1 LKTAMVVSLAPT
13 SFEALALSSDV
24 EAAFQL
30 VSDSGFDGIEIAVRD
45 PAAVSVEKIIS
56 LSEKTRLDICAI
68 GTGQAYVEE
77 GLSLTSSDPE
87 KRAGAMER
95 MKKQIELSVTINA
108 RVIVGLIRG
117 NVEKK
122 EKIGPALDILKESL
136 IELGDFAKTN
146 NAPGLLLEPI
156 CRYETK
162 LLNSV
167 SETVDFLED
176 FSGLPIKILADT
188 FHMNIEDR
196 DMAESI
202 RLAGDHI
209 GHMHFADSNR
219 WAPGQGHIDFI
230 KILDTLKKMGY
241 DGYLSAEILPEPSPE
256 VSVKMSADFFKSTY
270 NKYN

>member
-1 LKTAMVVSLAPT
+1 MVISVSPT

-24 EAAFQL
+24 EAAFEL
-30 VSDSGFDGIEIAVRD
+30 VSECGFDGIEIAVRD
-45 PAAVSVEKIIS
+45 PATVSIKTIKG
-56 LSEKTRLDICAI
+56 LSQKTGLDICAI

-77 GLSLTSSDPE
+77 GLSLTSPDLK
-87 KRAGAMER
+87 KRKSAMNR
-95 MKKQIELSVTINA
+95 MKKQIEFGFEIGA

-122 EKIGPALDILKESL
+122 DDVKPALDILQEGL
-136 IELGDFAKTN
+136 YELGTFAKEI

-156 CRYETK
+156 CRYETR

-167 SETVDFLED
+167 SETLDFLD
-176 FSGLPIKILADT
+176 GFSGLPVKILADT

-196 DMAESI
+196 DMAGSI
-202 RLAGDHI
+202 KLAGDYI

-219 WAPGQGHIDFI
+219 WAPGQGHTDFG
-230 KILDTLKKMGY
+230 KILSALKSIKY

-256 VSVKMSADFFKSTY
+256 EAVRMSAGFFK
-270 NKYN
+270 KIKPGP